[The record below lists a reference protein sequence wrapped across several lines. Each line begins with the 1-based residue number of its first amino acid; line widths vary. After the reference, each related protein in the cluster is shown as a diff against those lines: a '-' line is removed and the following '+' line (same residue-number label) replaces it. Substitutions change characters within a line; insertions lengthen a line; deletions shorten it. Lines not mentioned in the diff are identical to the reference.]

1 MKQYLG
7 NIMSG
12 IVGGIICFVMV
23 SYFKQPANTK
33 EQPTRAKLV
42 SESFLPNP
50 NSNDFVNAASKS
62 TPAVVHIHCEE
73 SQDQVLKRNR
83 GRRNPFG
90 MFGMEDFFGGDF
102 FGEDYYRE
110 QSGTGSGVLYSQDG
124 YIITNN
130 HVVGFGDII
139 TVTTSDGKKYKAKK
153 IGTDKS
159 SDLAV
164 IKIEGSGFQ
173 TLKLSNSDQV
183 KVGEWVLAVGN
194 PFDLNSTVTAGIVSA
209 KGRELGIIKDKKA
222 IEDFIQTDAAVN
234 PGNSGGALV
243 NLSGELIG
251 INTAIATPTGTYAG
265 YSFAI
270 PSNLVNKIITTI
282 IETGADYEAV
292 NLGIEGYDVDQSLK
306 EELDL
311 KVNTGFYI
319 ENLVTPGPAK
329 YAGILPGDVVIGIN
343 NIAINEYADI
353 DKALRL
359 IKIGDTASIK
369 VNRDGKEMTLAV
381 KIRKGL

>member
-319 ENLVTPGPAK
+319 ENLITPGPAK